1 MKKALF
7 PLALILVVGLLLSVC
22 GCGTK
27 DTPSVNDPVPTVS
40 EALSDIENEA
50 GAGLVTGSTV
60 GDPGT
65 YQRLTE
71 PGTLTIGT
79 PRTADRMEPGNS
91 GAATALAFVY
101 ETLFTYHNNEI
112 VGLLAKEW
120 EWSDD
125 QTELSIALHDG
136 ITFSN
141 GAPCTPEDILFSL
154 KRQID
159 VGNRMSERLANI
171 DFDNCQIIDD
181 THFVIKYF
189 EPYGAALSILSHR
202 QSAIVC
208 KSYVESMSDEDWWDK
223 PVGTG
228 PYVMTENV
236 SGSHASF
243 AANENYWGGIANQP
257 CVDTLTLKYYSD
269 RTTMFIDYENGVLD
283 IIFELSSADLNR
295 IIEGDVADSY
305 YQIST
310 AWDGMTLL
318 FCNNSEPLKD
328 IRVRQAIA
336 MAIDMNSVSKVA
348 LGSLADTNVDGLLP
362 PYTANRSSAG
372 SRVSYDVDTA
382 RELLAQTEYADGL
395 TLKLVVTNSEA
406 NTKAAEAI
414 NAFLAEIG
422 ITLEIEAYDVPTA
435 MPLIQGGGTD
445 LAIHSWGDCF
455 DAGNAWGSF
464 LSTAA
469 NQGTNQGNADLDEI
483 INKGIYSV
491 DSAVRDAAFAEAEQY
506 IVDNCIVI
514 PICYKNYTC
523 AYRPYVSD
531 VYAAQL
537 ASPDLRYFNVSE

>member
-1 MKKALF
+1 MKRLANF
-7 PLALILVVGLLLSVC
+7 LALILVTGLLLSIC
-22 GCGTK
+22 GCSSEN
-27 DTPSVNDPVPTVS
+27 TPSTDEPDVPSTAIPA
-40 EALSDIENEA
+40 ENENEA
-50 GAGLVTGSTV
+50 GLVVGSTV
-60 GDPGT
+60 DDT
-65 YQRLTE
+65 DAYQRLTAS
-71 PGTLTIGT
+71 GTLTIGT

-101 ETLFTYHNNEI
+101 ETLFTYHDNEI
-112 VGLLAKEW
+112 VGLLAKDW
-120 EWSDD
+120 EWSED
-125 QTELSIALHDG
+125 QTQLSITLHEG

-141 GAPCTPEDILFSL
+141 GEPCTPEDILYSL

-171 DFDNCQIIDD
+171 DFDNCQIVDD
-181 THFVIKYF
+181 THFTIQYF

-202 QSAIVC
+202 QSGIVC
-208 KSYVESMSDEDWWDK
+208 KSYVESMSEEDWWDK

-228 PYVMTENV
+228 PYVMTENI

-243 AANENYWGGIANQP
+243 TANENYWGGIANQP
-257 CVDTLTLKYYSD
+257 CVNTITLKYYSD
-269 RTTMFIDYENGVLD
+269 STTMFIDYENGVLD
-283 IIFELSSADLNR
+283 MIFELNSADLNR
-295 IIEGDVADSY
+295 IIEGDVADTY

-336 MAIDMNSVSKVA
+336 MAINMNSVSKVA

-362 PYTANRSSAG
+362 PYTANRSSAD
-372 SRVSYDVDTA
+372 SRVAYDVDAA

-395 TLKLVVTNSEA
+395 TLKLVVTNTEA

-469 NQGTNQGNADLDEI
+469 NQGTNQGSAELDEI
-483 INKGIYSV
+483 INTGIYSV
-491 DSAVRDAAFAEAEQY
+491 DDATRDEAFAEVEQY

-514 PICYKNYTC
+514 PICYKNYAC

-531 VYAAQL
+531 VYAPQL
-537 ASPDLRYFNVSE
+537 ASPDLRYFNVSD